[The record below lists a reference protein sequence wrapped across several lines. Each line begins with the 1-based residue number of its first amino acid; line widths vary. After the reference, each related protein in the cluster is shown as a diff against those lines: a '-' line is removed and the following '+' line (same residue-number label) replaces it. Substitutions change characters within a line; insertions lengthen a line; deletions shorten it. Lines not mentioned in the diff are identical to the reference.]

1 MNDRYKFGLRG
12 KTTLA
17 LGALLFFLL
26 IVTNLTSYWQSRNVA
41 EKKVIEL
48 ELARLTLIKYQI
60 EGDSGASP

>member
-12 KTTLA
+12 KTTLV

-41 EKKVIEL
+41 EKK
-48 ELARLTLIKYQI
+48 
-60 EGDSGASP
+60 SSS